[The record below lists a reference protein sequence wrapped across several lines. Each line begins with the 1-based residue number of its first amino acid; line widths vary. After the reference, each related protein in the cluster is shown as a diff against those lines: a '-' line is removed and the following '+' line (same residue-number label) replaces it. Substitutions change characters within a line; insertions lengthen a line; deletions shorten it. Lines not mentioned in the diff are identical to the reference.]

1 MQKHS
6 AKLSF
11 LFHGMKIGGQEIGS
25 SKHPKR
31 QGLGEAVK
39 LRSTK
44 VPALFE
50 MLRERELLCLIIAK
64 VET

>member
-1 MQKHS
+1 
-6 AKLSF
+6 
-11 LFHGMKIGGQEIGS
+11 MKIGGQEIGS